1 MERLVIKDKN
11 RKIDFELD
19 LPGLEKVI
27 KEAAEFVPF
36 GREEFYEQVNRVLR
50 GDGKGDDIL
59 SDLNRL
65 RAALNGNKAIVDL
78 DSFKE
83 GVTRIIDSLDYIS
96 DLFARR
102 GLFLT
107 AARLGEAKLKI
118 PTPYEFSISG
128 QSKEIALCR
137 ASRRMEVGK
146 DYFISGMNVPKEN
159 YFKKAKDYFKE
170 SLSGFKKYEENE
182 LAGQMH
188 LGLAIIYDLLG
199 EESKSDGHFKG
210 AISEFNNLGFDL
222 SDQSKGM
229 LKRAALIEI
238 AASLMGVF
246 RGKEDGEPGRRHRL
260 EFALSNFRKAEP
272 DHLASF
278 IHFLALTEIR
288 GGYDWIKK
296 RLLPAPA
303 STP

>member
-1 MERLVIKDKN
+1 MERLVVNDRE
-11 RKIDFELD
+11 RKIGFELD
-19 LPGLEKVI
+19 LPGLEKAI

-36 GREEFYEQVNRVLR
+36 GREEFYGQVNRVLR
-50 GDGKGDDIL
+50 GDGREDDIF
-59 SDLNRL
+59 SNLNRL
-65 RAALNGNKAIVDL
+65 RDALNGNKAIADF

-83 GVTRIIDSLDYIS
+83 GVTRIVDSLDYIS

-107 AARLGEAKLKI
+107 AARLGEAKLGI
-118 PTPYEFSISG
+118 PRPYEFSIPR

-137 ASRRMEVGK
+137 ASRRMEIGK
-146 DYFISGMNVPKEN
+146 DYFISGMNVLKKK
-159 YFKKAKDYFKE
+159 YFKKTKDYFKE

-188 LGLAIIYDLLG
+188 LALAITYDLLG
-199 EESKSDGHFKG
+199 EESKSDGHFRG

-222 SDQSKGM
+222 LCQTKSM
-229 LKRAALIEI
+229 LRRAALIEI

-246 RGKEDGEPGRRHRL
+246 RDKEDREHGRKHRL

-278 IHFLALTEIR
+278 IHFLALTEIG
-288 GGYDWIKK
+288 GGYDWVRK
-296 RLLPAPA
+296 RLSKA
-303 STP
+303 